1 MKRALRRLALIV
13 ATIFG
18 TALVLDL
25 PAASKKDASAMILIG
40 VIFASAIAGYL
51 YLTRS
56 LRKIPK

>member
-1 MKRALRRLALIV
+1 LIV